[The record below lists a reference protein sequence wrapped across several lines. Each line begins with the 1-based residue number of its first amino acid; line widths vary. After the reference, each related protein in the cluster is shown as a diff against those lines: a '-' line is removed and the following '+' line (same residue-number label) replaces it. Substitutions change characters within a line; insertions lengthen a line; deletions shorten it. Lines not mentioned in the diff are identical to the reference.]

1 MIFLLS
7 SFQHFIRLRNITHP
21 KTGFYSWKIKLLT
34 QITYGI
40 NFAFG
45 IISLA
50 IFYSNKKLVEKNPE
64 ENKDDGH
71 IFAKTALNKVSQ
83 TLLRFVVIFWN
94 LHHWEKSFL
103 FILAGEICY
112 KTPCFYYGI
121 IKYLS
126 MKLFQ
131 IHYSILLQTIYS
143 FIKNLL
149 IILGQSIFNR

>member
-7 SFQHFIRLRNITHP
+7 SFQHFIRLRNITYP

-40 NFAFG
+40 NSAFAF
-45 IISLA
+45 ISIA
-50 IFYSNKKLVEKNPE
+50 IFYCNKKLKEKNPE

-94 LHHWEKSFL
+94 LHHQERSFCL
-103 FILAGEICY
+103 KWQERPFS
-112 KTPCFYYGI
+112 K
-121 IKYLS
+121 
-126 MKLFQ
+126 
-131 IHYSILLQTIYS
+131 HLLQFMVS
-143 FIKNLL
+143 FRTYLL
-149 IILGQSIFNR
+149 NHVKWYKLY